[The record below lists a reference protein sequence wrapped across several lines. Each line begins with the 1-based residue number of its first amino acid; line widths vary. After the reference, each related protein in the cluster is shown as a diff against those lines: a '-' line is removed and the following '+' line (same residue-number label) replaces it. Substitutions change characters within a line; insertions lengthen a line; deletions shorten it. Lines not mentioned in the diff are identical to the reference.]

1 MICIHRSRPLVFVNG
16 APVRLTPDEHIL
28 MIALGM
34 LDNKNAPHD
43 VLLDVV
49 CDGRVRIDADM
60 TVLRSRISRLRRK
73 VGRSRIQSN
82 HGQGYILVGD
92 VQFIGQ

>member
-16 APVRLTPDEHIL
+16 APIRLTPNEHIL
-28 MIALGM
+28 LTALGM
-34 LDNKNAPHD
+34 LDNKNASHD

-49 CDGRVRIDADM
+49 CEGRVRIDADM
-60 TVLRSRISRLRRK
+60 TVLRSRIARLRRK
-73 VGRSRIQSN
+73 VGQSHIQNN

-92 VQFIGQ
+92 VQFIGT